1 MNRRKGRQLRKFA
14 EKVISYKSNAKF
26 DRERESEC
34 KIFG

>member
-14 EKVISYKSNAKF
+14 ENIISCKSNAKF

-34 KIFG
+34 EIFG